1 MIFFTRFFHNP
12 PAISLIVF
20 CKKQFSLNF
29 VFCKKHIIFV
39 KQISIAMD
47 QLFALF
53 YQHMERTTTD
63 FVRYLYYHIRWD
75 SRLIAITGARGSGK
89 TTMLMQYIK
98 NKYGPFTTEAL
109 YVSLDNIWFATHSLV
124 ELADEFNKLGGKALF
139 LDEVH
144 KYPTWSRELK
154 NIYDNYPE
162 MKVVFTG
169 SSMLEIHKGEA
180 DLSRRAIVYHLHGL
194 SFREFLQ
201 FEYGYK
207 SDSRKLDD
215 ILENHVE
222 IALSVGRELKP
233 IVAFNEYLSLGYY
246 PFYKE
251 DKVLYHE
258 KLLATLNTILDVDLP
273 STEKIDYYSIGKI
286 KKLFAVLSTLVP
298 YTPNI
303 SALSKELEVTRVSLL
318 NYLFYLK
325 KAQAV
330 LLLDKE
336 ASGIKQL
343 SKPEKIYLGNTNY
356 AYALAAGNTDVGN
369 VRETFFFNQLTVNH
383 RVTYSEKVDFI
394 VDNRYYFEIG
404 GKNKNQK
411 QIEGLSEAFLA
422 VDNIEI
428 GLANKIPLWLFGLT
442 Y

>member
-1 MIFFTRFFHNP
+1 M
-12 PAISLIVF
+12 
-20 CKKQFSLNF
+20 K
-29 VFCKKHIIFV
+29 
-39 KQISIAMD
+39 

-53 YQHMERTTTD
+53 YQHIERTSLD
-63 FVRYLYYHIRWD
+63 FVRYLYDQIRWD

-98 NKYGPFTTEAL
+98 NNYKPFTTEAL
-109 YVSLDNIWFATHSLV
+109 YVSLDNIWFTTHTLV
-124 ELADEFNKLGGKALF
+124 ELADEFNKLGGRALF

-144 KYPTWSRELK
+144 KYPTWSREIK

-207 SDSRKLDD
+207 SEPRALND
-215 ILENHVE
+215 ILYNHVE
-222 IALSVGRELKP
+222 IAIAVGRKLKP

-258 KLLATLNTILDVDLP
+258 KLLATLSTILDIDLP

-286 KKLFAVLSTLVP
+286 KKLFSVLSTLVP

-303 SALSKELEVTRVSLL
+303 SGLSKELEVTRVSLL

-343 SKPEKIYLGNTNY
+343 TKPEKIYLGNTNY
-356 AYALAAGNTDVGN
+356 AYALGGDNTDIGN
-369 VRETFFFNQLTVNH
+369 IRETFFFNQLTVKH
-383 RVTYSEKVDFI
+383 SVTYSEKVDFI
-394 VDNRYYFEIG
+394 IDNKYNFEIG
-404 GKNKNQK
+404 GKNKTKK
-411 QIEGLSEAFLA
+411 QIEGLSQSFLA

-428 GLANKIPLWLFGLT
+428 GFANQIPLWVFGLI